1 VSLHFPNSACSDDEQ
16 FMRLVRRETDVD
28 LLAAA
33 LEISRD
39 GQSDVN
45 TAVARGIVQR
55 AVSRLTHPVTQAGS
69 ELEELKLL
77 SRYMTEELGL
87 HGESEYLSDPHAHYV
102 NCVLAT
108 GRGIPI
114 SLSLI
119 YLHVGNELG
128 IPLQP
133 ISTPARFMIRLPSDQ
148 GHLYVDA
155 FDRGR
160 ILDERECLDLIGN
173 LAGCD
178 ADEVRRHLRPV
189 DERAVMIRRLQ
200 NLKALFGGREDWTA
214 AWRVQTRLQMLLPGS
229 WRERRDHAVLTMR
242 AGHYGEA
249 IDLLER
255 SLAVC
260 PAEDRLF
267 LQNHL
272 RQARRMLPECN

>member
-1 VSLHFPNSACSDDEQ
+1 MSLHFPNSACSDDEQ

-178 ADEVRRHLRPV
+178 VDEVRRHLRPV
-189 DERAVMIRRLQ
+189 DERAVMIRMLQ

>member
-1 VSLHFPNSACSDDEQ
+1 ACSDDEQ

-45 TAVARGIVQR
+45 IAAARGIVQR

-87 HGESEYLSDPHAHYV
+87 HGESQYLSDPHAHYV
-102 NCVLAT
+102 NRVLVT

-133 ISTPARFMIRLPSDQ
+133 ISTPARFLIRLPLDQ

-160 ILDERECLDLIGN
+160 ILDERECLDLIGD

-178 ADEVRRHLRPV
+178 VDEVRRHLRPV
-189 DERAVMIRRLQ
+189 DERAVMIRMLQ
-200 NLKALFGGREDWTA
+200 NLKALFGGREDWSA
-214 AWRVQTRLQMLLPGS
+214 AWRVQTRLQLLLPGS

>member
-45 TAVARGIVQR
+45 TAAARGIVQR

-155 FDRGR
+155 FVRGR
-160 ILDERECLDLIGN
+160 ILDERECLGLIGN

-178 ADEVRRHLRPV
+178 VDEVRRHLRPV
-189 DERAVMIRRLQ
+189 DERAVMIRMLQ

>member
-1 VSLHFPNSACSDDEQ
+1 MSLHFPNSACSDDEQ

-45 TAVARGIVQR
+45 TAAARGIVQR

-178 ADEVRRHLRPV
+178 VDEVRRHLRPV
-189 DERAVMIRRLQ
+189 DERAVMIRMLQ

>member
-1 VSLHFPNSACSDDEQ
+1 MSLHFPNSACSDDEQ

-173 LAGCD
+173 LAGWEV
-178 ADEVRRHLRPV
+178 DEVRRHLRPV
-189 DERAVMIRRLQ
+189 DERAVMIRMLQ

>member
-1 VSLHFPNSACSDDEQ
+1 
-16 FMRLVRRETDVD
+16 MRLVRRETDVD

-189 DERAVMIRRLQ
+189 DERAVMIRMLQ

-214 AWRVQTRLQMLLPGS
+214 AWRVQTRLQLLLPGS

>member
-1 VSLHFPNSACSDDEQ
+1 
-16 FMRLVRRETDVD
+16 MRLVRRETDVD
-28 LLAAA
+28 LLTAA

-45 TAVARGIVQR
+45 FPAARGILQR

-69 ELEELKLL
+69 DLEELKLL

-87 HGESEYLSDPHAHYV
+87 HGESEYLADPHSHYV
-102 NCVLAT
+102 NQVLAT

-128 IPLQP
+128 IPLEP
-133 ISTPARFMIRLPSDQ
+133 ISTPARFLIRLPTDQ

-160 ILDERECLDLIGN
+160 ILDEGECIDLIGD
-173 LAGCD
+173 LASCS
-178 ADEVRRHLRPV
+178 ALEVRRHLRPV
-189 DERAVMIRRLQ
+189 DERAVVIRMLQ
-200 NLKALFGGREDWTA
+200 NLKAVFGQHEQWVP
-214 AWRVQTRLQMLLPGS
+214 AWRVQCRLRLLNPGS
-229 WRERRDHAVLTMR
+229 WRERRDHAVLTLR
-242 AGHYGEA
+242 AGRYGEA
-249 IDLLER
+249 IELLER
-255 SLAVC
+255 ELAVC
-260 PAEDRLF
+260 PSEDRPF

-272 RQARRMLPECN
+272 RQARKLLPGCN

>member
-1 VSLHFPNSACSDDEQ
+1 VSFSFSNSACSDDEQ

-28 LLAAA
+28 LLTAA

-45 TAVARGIVQR
+45 FPAARGILQR

-69 ELEELKLL
+69 DLEELKLL

-87 HGESEYLSDPHAHYV
+87 HGESEYLADPHSHYV
-102 NCVLAT
+102 NQVLAT

-128 IPLQP
+128 IPLEP
-133 ISTPARFMIRLPSDQ
+133 ISTPARFLIRLPTDQ

-160 ILDERECLDLIGN
+160 ILDEGECIDLIGD
-173 LAGCD
+173 LASCS
-178 ADEVRRHLRPV
+178 ALEVRRHLRPV
-189 DERAVMIRRLQ
+189 DERAVVIRMLQ
-200 NLKALFGGREDWTA
+200 NLKALFGGREDWSS
-214 AWRVQTRLQMLLPGS
+214 AWKVQTRLQLLLPGS